1 MRKTIQIIIIT
12 LTASMFMIGCGQSA
26 PKGND
31 QVVKDTVI
39 EIAQGE
45 FRKQLTPAFYQE
57 ITKIPVDVIGLSIT
71 YNDLKAKAA
80 KDANA
85 KKTVEMVD
93 QAMARSKFSLEN
105 IRCNKIDENIKKS
118 YSSADLMINN
128 NKVPI
133 EYSAQLN
140 DDGQVYVE
148 VSGLKF

>member
-1 MRKTIQIIIIT
+1 MKKLIIYAVAAFTCVFI
-12 LTASMFMIGCGQSA
+12 AGCGQSA
-26 PKGND
+26 PKGSD

-45 FRKQLTPAFYQE
+45 FRKQLTPVFFQK
-57 ITKIPVDVIGLSIT
+57 ITKIPVDVIGLNIT
-71 YNDLKAKAA
+71 YDDLKAKAV

-105 IRCNKIDENIKKS
+105 IRSNKIDENIKKS
-118 YSSADLMINN
+118 YSSADLMING